1 MSIHGRRGRD
11 DISPR
16 RVVGLG
22 ESIESD
28 LMASKTSIGAGR
40 AAAKVC

>member
-1 MSIHGRRGRD
+1 MSSHGRRGRD
-11 DISPR
+11 DVRPR
-16 RVVGLG
+16 RVMGLG

-28 LMASKTSIGAGR
+28 LMALETSIGAGR